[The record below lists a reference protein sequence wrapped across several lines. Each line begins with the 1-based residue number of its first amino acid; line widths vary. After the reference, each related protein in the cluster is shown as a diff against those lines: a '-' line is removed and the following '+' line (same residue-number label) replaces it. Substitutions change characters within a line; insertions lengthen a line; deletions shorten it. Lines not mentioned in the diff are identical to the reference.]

1 MGRRAD
7 YTVAANPVTEGR
19 RPQNVLFTV
28 HFLGSF
34 KFCTIYILPIQRK
47 KFIRQLLN
55 FHFVKG
61 QDSGAPAVVQGVK
74 NLTTAA
80 QVTEVVRVRSQPRAG
95 DKYGPSVAAAASGY
109 RGYRS
114 QLWLGSSP

>member
-1 MGRRAD
+1 M
-7 YTVAANPVTEGR
+7 
-19 RPQNVLFTV
+19 LFTV

-47 KFIRQLLN
+47 KKIIRQLLH
-55 FHFVKG
+55 FHFLKG
-61 QDSGAPAVVQGVK
+61 QDSGAPAVGQGVR
-74 NLTTAA
+74 NPTTAA
-80 QVTEVVRVRSQPRAG
+80 QVTEVVWVRSQPRAG
-95 DKYGPSVAAAASGY
+95 DKYRPSVAAAASGY

>member
-47 KFIRQLLN
+47 KKIYQTI
-55 FHFVKG
+55 VKFSFSKRTG
-61 QDSGAPAVVQGVK
+61 FWSSYCGA
-74 NLTTAA
+74 
-80 QVTEVVRVRSQPRAG
+80 
-95 DKYGPSVAAAASGY
+95 
-109 RGYRS
+109 
-114 QLWLGSSP
+114 GS

>member
-1 MGRRAD
+1 MCFSL
-7 YTVAANPVTEGR
+7 YTFGDLLNFVPYTSYPFRE
-19 RPQNVLFTV
+19 
-28 HFLGSF
+28 
-34 KFCTIYILPIQRK
+34 KK

-61 QDSGAPAVVQGVK
+61 QDSGAPAVGQGVK
-74 NLTTAA
+74 NPTTAA